1 MDDLLRYFVGNSFFS
16 RSFFADG
23 KICVFVVVVFFFKD
37 LIVLFVFKQRQGHNK
52 KTMQKEVNVTRL
64 FGLRPYEIHWIIFG
78 G

>member
-1 MDDLLRYFVGNSFFS
+1 MDDLLKYFVGNSFFS

-23 KICVFVVVVFFFKD
+23 KICVFFVVVFFFKH
-37 LIVLFVFKQRQGHNK
+37 LIVFFCKQRQGHNK

-64 FGLRPYEIHWIIFG
+64 FGLRPCQIHWLIFFG

>member
-23 KICVFVVVVFFFKD
+23 KICVFCCCCLFLQTFDCFFLQTKTRT
-37 LIVLFVFKQRQGHNK
+37 QQ